1 MGKNMAINY
10 VKLLSDMLLIRKVE
24 EAIVDNYGSSG
35 FDQEMRCPVHL
46 SIGQEAAAAGV
57 CHYLENEDT
66 VFSTHRCHAHY
77 LAKGGNVSKMIH
89 EIHGKIGGCMDG
101 RGGSMHLM
109 DLDVGMA
116 ASVPIVASS
125 IPLAVGAAL
134 SYKIDKKPNV
144 SVCFFGDAC
153 VEEGV
158 FHESVNFAALMDLPV
173 IFVCENNLY
182 SVYTHINQRQPKRD
196 LLELGKAHSIN
207 SIYVDGNNALDV
219 AEASKKLISDAKN
232 KSKPSFLVMD
242 TYRLREHCGVNFDDN
257 LNYRNE
263 TELKEWFGRDP
274 IEIIIKDLKEKN
286 VISQNQID
294 NIVEDISKHLYKVF
308 KNALKAPLPNPEMA
322 SKFVFSN

>member
-1 MGKNMAINY
+1 MEINY
-10 VKLLSDMLLIRKVE
+10 IKLLKDMILIRKVE
-24 EAIVDNYGSSG
+24 EAIVNKYGKNGS
-35 FDQEMRCPVHL
+35 DQQMRCPVHL

-77 LAKGGNVSKMIH
+77 LAKGGNLSKMIH

-109 DLDVGMA
+109 DEEVGML

-158 FHESVNFAALMDLPV
+158 FHESLNFAALMDLPV

-207 SIYVDGNNALDV
+207 SVYVDGNNALEV
-219 AEASKKLISDAKN
+219 ATAAKKLINDAKN
-232 KSKPSFLVMD
+232 KCKPSFLVMD

-263 TELKEWFGRDP
+263 SELKEWFSRDP
-274 IEIIIKDLKEKN
+274 IEIIIKDLKDKSL
-286 VISQNQID
+286 ISQNQID
-294 NIVEDISKHLYKVF
+294 EITFNLIQDIDKVF
-308 KNALKAPLPNPEMA
+308 KEAINAPLPNPEMA